1 MDLYMIIWLVTGGVI
16 LFSSIVFILIVAGK
30 DILFALHRF
39 LNPRGAYVF
48 IVNSSRF
55 ADIYYLTP
63 KENSFRINGSLYA
76 TNPKK
81 CINIKERYLYMTPE
95 EQSKIEKATKERQT
109 RLEKRI
115 EQLENRKE
123 NAITKFKN
131 NSENPTDEQINKF
144 EKAITPLNTEI
155 KHLQNKLVSIEKT
168 ENYFFKSRP
177 AFFFIEND
185 PIPKDFYELY
195 SEFDSKI
202 LDNLA
207 ARAATSAAKLT
218 GDKSMEIIKW
228 LSIAAAVAAAIAAIV
243 ALRNQSMLN
252 TIATNMG
259 TSLTL

>member
-1 MDLYMIIWLVTGGVI
+1 MIIWLITGGAI
-16 LFSSIVFILIVAGK
+16 LFTFIVFILIIAGR
-30 DILFALHRF
+30 DMLFALHRF
-39 LNPRGAYVF
+39 MNPRGAYVF
-48 IVNSSRF
+48 VVNSSRF

-63 KENSFRINGSLYA
+63 KENSFRIQGALYA

-81 CINIKERYLYMTPE
+81 CINIKERYLHMTPE
-95 EQSKIEKATKERQT
+95 EQAKIEKAVKERQIK
-109 RLEKRI
+109 LEKRI
-115 EQLENRKE
+115 EQLDRRKE
-123 NAITKFKN
+123 DAITKFKLN
-131 NSENPTDEQINKF
+131 FENPTDEQIAKF
-144 EKAITPLNTEI
+144 DKAITPLDNEI
-155 KHLQNKLVSIEKT
+155 KRLKNMLVSIEKS

-177 AFFFIEND
+177 AFFYIEND

-228 LSIAAAVAAAIAAIV
+228 LAIAAAVAAAIAAIV

-259 TSLTL
+259 MSLSL